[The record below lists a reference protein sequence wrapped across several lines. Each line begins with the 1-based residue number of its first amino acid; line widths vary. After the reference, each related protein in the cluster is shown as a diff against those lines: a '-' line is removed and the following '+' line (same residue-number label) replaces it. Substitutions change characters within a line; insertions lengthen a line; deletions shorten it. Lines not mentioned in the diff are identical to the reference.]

1 MALIVNEIFHSIQGE
16 SLYAGC
22 PCIFIR
28 LSGCNLRCL
37 YCDTTYAYDEGRP
50 MGIENILRHISGFP
64 SHLVEITGGE
74 PLIQE
79 ETPDL
84 VLACLEKGYRV
95 LMETNGSLNID
106 RIDPRCI
113 RIMDLKCPSSGES
126 HQNDYDNLSR
136 LSSRDQLK
144 FVIADKSD
152 YAFAKAVVADGQPHI
167 EADHILLSPM
177 AGKLDPNRLAQ
188 WMLGDGSSFRLHL
201 QLHKFI
207 WPDKDRGV

>member
-1 MALIVNEIFHSIQGE
+1 MTLFVNEIFYSIQGE

-28 LSGCNLRCL
+28 LTGCNLRCRF
-37 YCDTTYAYDEGRP
+37 CDTTYAYDEGRP
-50 MGIENILRHISGFP
+50 MGIDDILREISGFP
-64 SHLVEITGGE
+64 SRLVEITGGE

-84 VLACLEKGYRV
+84 VIACLDKGYQPLV
-95 LMETNGSLNID
+95 ETNGSMDIG

-113 RIMDLKCPSSGES
+113 RIMDFKCPSSGES
-126 HQNDYDNLSR
+126 HQNNYDNLKRMTSG
-136 LSSRDQLK
+136 DQLK

-152 YAFAKAVVADGQPHI
+152 YVFAKAIAMERHPPVAP
-167 EADHILLSPM
+167 DHILLSPVT
-177 AGKLDPNRLAQ
+177 GQLSPGQLAR
-188 WMLGDGSSFRLHL
+188 WMIEDGSLFRLHL
-201 QLHKFI
+201 QLHKII